1 MRSIQSI
8 KSDISRLK
16 VVAGELNENSL
27 ARSLDDISYKLVY
40 NQFYLVIVGLFKRGK
55 SSLINALLG
64 KEIAPVAVT
73 PLTSVITFFQYGPVT
88 SAEVFFRNG
97 TGVPVDLHDIY
108 LYIAEEN
115 NPGNKRNVEYVKI
128 SVRVPI
134 LENLILVD
142 TPGLGSLFSHNTETT
157 LEFLPRIDA
166 ALFVLSADVPIS
178 KADEE
183 FLIKI
188 RDSIHDVIFVLNKSD
203 LLAPDELEKMTGYN
217 LAMLGG
223 IYNDERDVID
233 LMPVSAKDFFRS
245 SDSRGPHD
253 PGNIELLKDRINKR
267 IIGSKDEILLSR
279 SVKVLLSITDQLG
292 AFLQVKLD
300 TLQLP
305 VEELEKKR
313 ESMQDSIDYL
323 ASGKMDF
330 DAVVKNRIKQ
340 LIDSVTEQCEQ
351 KRKELEQLHYNM
363 LIRDPGMAWEKIKKT
378 DADLYS
384 RELARE
390 IINEYDELKKRLEK
404 SVKNEFGNIL
414 LQYST
419 LSRSF
424 LQEMIRQMKELLG
437 IDIESIITSFD
448 LEVYTAFYFKTD
460 TRITIPS
467 IRKNMFYKML
477 PEKPVRSM
485 VLKQVYKNCIELINP
500 NSGRMRG
507 DIDYK
512 ISESYRKF
520 KYHFDRKLYDLL
532 NGLKNQIEESIA
544 VRSSISENIDSK
556 LKYITYQK
564 NLVSEIRGHYSA
576 TLSD

>member
-1 MRSIQSI
+1 MRSVQSI

-16 VVAGELNENSL
+16 GVAGELNEASL
-27 ARSLDDISYKLVY
+27 VRSLDDISYKLVY

-88 SAEVFFRNG
+88 SAEVFFKNG

-115 NPGNKRNVEYVKI
+115 NPGNRRDVEYVKI
-128 SVRVPI
+128 NARVPI

-183 FLIKI
+183 FLVKI
-188 RDSIHDVIFVLNKSD
+188 RDSISDVIFVLNKTD
-203 LLAPDELEKMTGYN
+203 LLTPDELKKMIGYN
-217 LAMLGG
+217 QAMLGG
-223 IYNDERDVID
+223 IYNVEPGAVD
-233 LMPVSAKDFFRS
+233 LMPVSAKDYFRLQETGGS
-245 SDSRGPHD
+245 GD
-253 PGNIELLKDRINKR
+253 PGNIGLLTDRINRR

-279 SVKVLLSITDQLG
+279 SVKILLSITDQLG
-292 AFLQVKLD
+292 AFLKVKLD
-300 TLQLP
+300 TLKLP

-313 ESMQDSIDYL
+313 EAMQESINYL
-323 ASGKMDF
+323 ASGKVDF
-330 DAVVKNRIKQ
+330 DAVIKNRIRQ

-351 KRKELEQLHYNM
+351 KRKELEQSHYNM
-363 LIRDPGMAWEKIKKT
+363 LIRDPLLAWEEIRKT
-378 DADLYS
+378 DADVYS

-390 IINEYDELKKRLEK
+390 IINEYNELKNRLEK
-404 SVKNEFGNIL
+404 SVKDEFSNIL
-414 LQYST
+414 LEYST

-424 LQEMIRQMKELLG
+424 LQEIIRQMKDVLD

-448 LEVYTAFYFKTD
+448 LEVYTAFYFKTT
-460 TRITIPS
+460 TRVSVPS
-467 IRKNMFYKML
+467 IRRNLFYKVL
-477 PEKPVRSM
+477 PGKAVRSM
-485 VLKQVYKNCIELINP
+485 VLKQVYRNCIELINP

-520 KYHFDRKLYDLL
+520 KYHFDNKLYDLL
-532 NGLKNQIEESIA
+532 NSLKNQIEESIA
-544 VRSSISENIDSK
+544 TRSSLSENINAKSEY
-556 LKYITYQK
+556 LTFQK
-564 NLVSEIRGHYSA
+564 NLVSEIRQHYSPG
-576 TLSD
+576 TGD

>member
-1 MRSIQSI
+1 MRSVQSI

-16 VVAGELNENSL
+16 GVAGELNEASL
-27 ARSLDDISYKLVY
+27 VRSLDDISYKLVY

-88 SAEVFFRNG
+88 SAEVFFKNG

-115 NPGNKRNVEYVKI
+115 NPGNRRDVEYVKI
-128 SVRVPI
+128 NARVPI

-183 FLIKI
+183 FLVKI
-188 RDSIHDVIFVLNKSD
+188 RDSISDVIFVLNKTD
-203 LLAPDELEKMTGYN
+203 LLTPDELKKMIGYN
-217 LAMLGG
+217 QAMLGG
-223 IYNDERDVID
+223 IYNVEPGAVD
-233 LMPVSAKDFFRS
+233 LMPVSAKDYFRLQETGGS
-245 SDSRGPHD
+245 GD
-253 PGNIELLKDRINKR
+253 PGNIGLLTDRINRR

-279 SVKVLLSITDQLG
+279 SVKILLSITDQLG
-292 AFLQVKLD
+292 AFLKVKLD
-300 TLQLP
+300 TLKLP

-313 ESMQDSIDYL
+313 EAMQESINYL
-323 ASGKMDF
+323 ASGKVDF
-330 DAVVKNRIKQ
+330 DAVIKNRIRQ

-351 KRKELEQLHYNM
+351 KRKELEQSHYNM
-363 LIRDPGMAWEKIKKT
+363 LIRDPLLAWEEIRKT
-378 DADLYS
+378 DADVYS

-390 IINEYDELKKRLEK
+390 IINEYNELKSRLEK
-404 SVKNEFGNIL
+404 SVKDEFSNIL
-414 LQYST
+414 LEYST

-424 LQEMIRQMKELLG
+424 LQEIIRQMKDVLD

-448 LEVYTAFYFKTD
+448 LEVYTAFYFKTT
-460 TRITIPS
+460 TRVSVPS
-467 IRKNMFYKML
+467 IRRNLFYKVL
-477 PEKPVRSM
+477 PGKAVRSM
-485 VLKQVYKNCIELINP
+485 VLKQVYRNCIELINP

-520 KYHFDRKLYDLL
+520 KYHFDNKLYDLL
-532 NGLKNQIEESIA
+532 NSLKNQIEESIA
-544 VRSSISENIDSK
+544 TRSSLSENINAKSEY
-556 LKYITYQK
+556 LTFQK
-564 NLVSEIRGHYSA
+564 NLVSEIRQHYSPG
-576 TLSD
+576 TGD